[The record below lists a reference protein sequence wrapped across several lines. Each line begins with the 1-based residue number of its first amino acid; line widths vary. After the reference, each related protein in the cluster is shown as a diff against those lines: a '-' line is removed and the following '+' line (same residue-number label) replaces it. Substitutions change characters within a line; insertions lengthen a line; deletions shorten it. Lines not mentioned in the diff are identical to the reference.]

1 MRPGLIGAMAVLL
14 TAGCAH
20 APGAETAS
28 VQSLTIHP
36 VKPVNIKRV
45 GHDMPP
51 GYEVTNVYGVAAPPA
66 VWGLGPNWTADPAHC
81 GALADLGGGHGESP
95 QGVSGS
101 GSGGTIFAVVAAAQV
116 HLDPVLVLDCPQ
128 WTMTNGSANVRVHL
142 VAPPQLDGVETLGM
156 ASETIAP
163 VEGGGQIV
171 SQATTFTAYLGSYYA
186 FTTLV
191 TDPGSAQP
199 PLPPQLA
206 ADLLVK
212 TVTELR
218 R

>member
-1 MRPGLIGAMAVLL
+1 MAALL
-14 TAGCAH
+14 TAGCVH
-20 APGAETAS
+20 APGAAPAS
-28 VQSLTIHP
+28 VQSVTIHP
-36 VKPVNIKRV
+36 VRPVNIKRV
-45 GHDMPP
+45 GHYMPP
-51 GYEVTNVYGVAAPPA
+51 DYEVTNVAGVAAPPA
-66 VWGLGPNWTADPAHC
+66 VWGLGPNWIADPAHC
-81 GALADLGGGHGESP
+81 GALADPAGGRGESP

-101 GSGGTIFAVVAAAQV
+101 GSGGIIYAIVAAAPA

-142 VAPPQLDGVETLGM
+142 VAPPQVDGVETLGM
-156 ASETIAP
+156 ASETITP
-163 VEGGGQIV
+163 VEGGGQII

-199 PLPPQLA
+199 QLLGQSA